1 MNQQTNFLMTKN
13 SFVSGMARVV
23 DIGSKRNKKIYI
35 TSKSGDEADKKA
47 ILNDWTMIGKDI
59 WGAYDK
65 FKQENQV

>member
-1 MNQQTNFLMTKN
+1 
-13 SFVSGMARVV
+13 MARVV
-23 DIGSKRNKKIYI
+23 DIGSKCNKKIYI